1 MLNQRPVL
9 IFGFLVVFLLACVAG
24 ILSLTLF
31 IQNVVAGSGMNCSTH
46 GMISNTPS
54 APTVTVQEYFD
65 ALKNKDYNRAC
76 TYFDPKGTINVG
88 KKGQPVS
95 TELLKSLAAKK
106 GALKSYSIVNTLVSS
121 GNTVVI
127 VVNVR
132 RSNQNQLYELHL
144 SLRQEAGG
152 WKIMNEDGI

>member
-1 MLNQRPVL
+1 MLNQRPGL
-9 IFGFLVVFLLACVAG
+9 IFGFFVVFLLACVVG

-31 IQNVVAGSGMNCSTH
+31 IQNVVAGSSMNCSNR
-46 GMISNTPS
+46 GLISNTPS

-106 GALKSYSIVNTLVSS
+106 GALKSYSIVAMSTGT
-121 GNTVVI
+121 GNI
-127 VVNVR
+127 VV
-132 RSNQNQLYELHL
+132 
-144 SLRQEAGG
+144 
-152 WKIMNEDGI
+152 